1 MFDMATI
8 TINVKDEVNREFR
21 EAVEKKLG
29 HGKGILGKAI
39 EDAMQKWAKEK
50 KTEEY
55 VEEALALMKK
65 GLYKVGRNYT
75 FRREE
80 AYE

>member
-1 MFDMATI
+1 MATI
-8 TINVKDEVNREFR
+8 TVNIRDEVNEEFR
-21 EAVEKKLG
+21 KTVEEKLG
-29 HGKGILGKAI
+29 RGKGVLGKAI
-39 EDAMQKWAKEK
+39 EEAMQKWAKEK

-55 VEEALALMKK
+55 VKEALALMKK

-75 FRREE
+75 FKREE